1 MYGRALQTTLLC
13 VQENHVIGKATILVP
28 LKLKLKL
35 TVSTLTCTLE
45 TETDIEI
52 CWGVICSNL
61 VANNFTMESSNN
73 SMLRRLV
80 EERRACQETKHAM
93 LGLLMNGGEENRYNL
108 TDEEIIDQ
116 MIAILYSGYE
126 T

>member
-1 MYGRALQTTLLC
+1 MG
-13 VQENHVIGKATILVP
+13 GP
-28 LKLKLKL
+28 
-35 TVSTLTCTLE
+35 
-45 TETDIEI
+45 
-52 CWGVICSNL
+52 CSNL

-80 EERRACQETKHAM
+80 EERRACQETKHDM

-126 T
+126 TVFTQKTYYIRFLLEI